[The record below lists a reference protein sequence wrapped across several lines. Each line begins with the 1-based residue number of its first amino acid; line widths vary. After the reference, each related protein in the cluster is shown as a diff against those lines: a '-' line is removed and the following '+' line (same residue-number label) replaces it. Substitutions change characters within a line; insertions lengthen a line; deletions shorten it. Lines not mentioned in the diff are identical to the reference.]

1 MNKRRPGFILAII
14 TALVAWFGLALQQYI
29 IIDNTPGNGLTVLQA
44 IGRFLLFFTVL
55 SNILVAVSLTITI
68 TNPSSRT
75 GRFFSSPSATT
86 SIAVYIFI
94 VGLVYN
100 IILRQLWQPTGRDRL
115 ADEVLH
121 VAVPLLYL
129 AYWFLYA
136 AKSRLPFIKAFYWL
150 AFPAIY
156 LIYATLRGNMEGF
169 YAYPFI
175 NVNESGYGR
184 VVLNSA
190 VLMIVFLVVSLLF
203 IAIANKQSHQNKQ
216 PEISNPA
223 F

>member
-1 MNKRRPGFILAII
+1 MVKQRSRFVLGII

-29 IIDNTPGNGLTVLQA
+29 IIDNTPGNGLTVVQA

-55 SNILVAVSLTITI
+55 SNILVAINLTVSLIS
-68 TNPSSRT
+68 PSSRA
-75 GRFFSSPSATT
+75 GHFFSTPSVTT
-86 SIAVYIFI
+86 AIAVYIFI

-100 IILRQLWQPTGRDRL
+100 IILRQLWQPTGRARF

-129 AYWFLYA
+129 FYWLLYTP
-136 AKSRLPFIKAFYWL
+136 KHRLRFIRAFYWL

-156 LIYATLRGNMEGF
+156 LVYAMIRGSQEGF

-175 NVNESGYGR
+175 NISELGYGR
-184 VVLNSA
+184 VALNSIG
-190 VLMIVFLVVSLLF
+190 LMLVFMTVSLLF
-203 IAIANKQSHQNKQ
+203 IVITNKLDRSPVQTGN
-216 PEISNPA
+216 
-223 F
+223 